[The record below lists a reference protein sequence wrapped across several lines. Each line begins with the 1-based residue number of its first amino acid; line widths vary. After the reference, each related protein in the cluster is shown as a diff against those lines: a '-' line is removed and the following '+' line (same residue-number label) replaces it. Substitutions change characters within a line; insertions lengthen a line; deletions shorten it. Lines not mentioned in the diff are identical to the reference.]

1 MLASRDKHCQTV
13 MAACGISV
21 ARGGTDDLSAPCT
34 GESPVGVHQA
44 GSYMALP
51 LLLFEKAS
59 TKSTKACGDA
69 GLCIDSRSNHCERVK
84 L

>member
-59 TKSTKACGDA
+59 TEAQKLAVMLGSVLTA
-69 GLCIDSRSNHCERVK
+69 GAIIVNA
-84 L
+84 